1 VQATAGSKEG
11 SMFMQDNL
19 GLLMQVRRGFVA
31 AAVGMVVSV
40 NAAAAQDGEGVKVP
54 RKSIFNNLVSA
65 ESVEKSAELQYDQ
78 MTSQAVQQKKLLG
91 QADPRVVRVRRI
103 ANDML
108 PHTKKFNDRS
118 DKWDWEVNVFD
129 SPSINAFCMPGGK
142 IAVFTGII
150 DKLQLTDDELA
161 VIIGHEM
168 GHALW
173 EHARERT
180 AKVNITNIGGRVI
193 GGLLFGQAG
202 ELVGAAG
209 SSLAA
214 LKFSRNDETEA
225 DLIGMELAAR
235 GGYDPRA
242 GITLWQKMA
251 KAAGGAPPQWLST
264 HPSGDTRIK
273 TFEDNLKDVL
283 PLYERAKAAKAG

>member
-1 VQATAGSKEG
+1 MGNHSGLFARGQLVACVSALLVAVLAGTVLA
-11 SMFMQDNL
+11 F
-19 GLLMQVRRGFVA
+19 
-31 AAVGMVVSV
+31 
-40 NAAAAQDGEGVKVP
+40 AQDGEGVKVP

-65 ESVEKSAELQYDQ
+65 DSVEKSAELQYSQ
-78 MTSQAVQQKKLLG
+78 MTRQAFQQRKLLD
-91 QADPRVVRVRRI
+91 ANDPRTVRIRRI
-103 ANDML
+103 AKDLL
-108 PHTKKFNDRS
+108 PHTNKFNERAA
-118 DKWDWEVNVFD
+118 KWDWQVNVFD
-129 SPSINAFCMPGGK
+129 SPTINAFCMPGGK
-142 IAVFTGII
+142 IAVFTGIV
-150 DKLQLTDDELA
+150 DKLQLTDDEIA
-161 VIIGHEM
+161 VIMGHEM

-180 AKVNITNIGGRVI
+180 AKVNLTSIGSRVI

-235 GGYDPRA
+235 AGYDPRA

-251 KAAGGAPPQWLST
+251 KAASGAPPQWLST

-273 TFEDNLKDVL
+273 TFKDNLKDVM
-283 PLYERAKAAKAG
+283 PLYERAKAAKKAG

>member
-1 VQATAGSKEG
+1 MRDRS
-11 SMFMQDNL
+11 
-19 GLLMQVRRGFVA
+19 GLWFHGRKVVCSA
-31 AAVGMVVSV
+31 ACALILITVS
-40 NAAAAQDGEGVKVP
+40 AAAQNSEGVKVP

-65 ESVEKSAELQYDQ
+65 DSVEKSAALQYNQ
-78 MTSQAVQQKKLLG
+78 MTRQAFQQQKLLG
-91 QADPRVVRVRRI
+91 ANDPRTIRVRRI
-103 ANDML
+103 AKDLL
-108 PHTKKFNDRS
+108 PYTKKFNDRS

-129 SPSINAFCMPGGK
+129 SPNVNAFCMPGGK
-142 IAVFTGII
+142 IAFFTGII
-150 DKLQLTDDELA
+150 DKLQLTDDEIA
-161 VIIGHEM
+161 VIMGHEM

-180 AKVNITNIGGRVI
+180 AKVNMTNIGSRVI

-235 GGYDPRA
+235 AGYDPRA
-242 GITLWQKMA
+242 GITLWQKMS

-273 TFEDNLKDVL
+273 TFKDNLKDVM
-283 PLYERAKAAKAG
+283 PLYERAKAAKNG

>member
-1 VQATAGSKEG
+1 MSDHSGLFMRGRMFVTLFATLVALLAGLDPA
-11 SMFMQDNL
+11 F
-19 GLLMQVRRGFVA
+19 
-31 AAVGMVVSV
+31 
-40 NAAAAQDGEGVKVP
+40 AQDGEGVKVP

-65 ESVEKSAELQYDQ
+65 ESVEKSADLQYSQ
-78 MTSQAVQQKKLLG
+78 MTRQAFQQRKLLD
-91 QADPRVVRVRRI
+91 ASDPRTVRIRRI
-103 ANDML
+103 AKDLL
-108 PHTKKFNDRS
+108 PHTKKFNERS
-118 DKWDWEVNVFD
+118 AQWDWQVNVFD
-129 SPSINAFCMPGGK
+129 SPTINAFCMPGGK
-142 IAVFTGII
+142 IAFFTGII
-150 DKLQLTDDELA
+150 DKLQLTDDEIA
-161 VIIGHEM
+161 VIMGHEM

-180 AKVNITNIGGRVI
+180 AKVNLTSISSRVI

-202 ELVGAAG
+202 ELMGAAG

-235 GGYDPRA
+235 AGYDPRT

-264 HPSGDTRIK
+264 HPSGNTRIK
-273 TFEDNLKDVL
+273 TFKDNLKDVM
-283 PLYERAKAAKAG
+283 PLYERAKAAKKT

>member
-1 VQATAGSKEG
+1 
-11 SMFMQDNL
+11 MH
-19 GLLMQVRRGFVA
+19 GFRVLCAVA
-31 AAVGMVVSV
+31 CALVVSAGAV
-40 NAAAAQDGEGVKVP
+40 SAQDGEGVKVP

-65 ESVEKSAELQYDQ
+65 DSVEKSAALQYSQ
-78 MTSQAVQQKKLLG
+78 MTRQAFQQQKLLD
-91 QADPRVVRVRRI
+91 ANDPRTQRIRRI
-103 ANDML
+103 AKDLL

-118 DKWDWEVNVFD
+118 DEWDWEVNVFD
-129 SPSINAFCMPGGK
+129 SPTINAFCMPGGK
-142 IAVFTGII
+142 IAFFTGII
-150 DKLQLTDDELA
+150 DKLKLTDDEIA
-161 VIIGHEM
+161 VIMGHEM

-180 AKVNITNIGGRVI
+180 AKVNMTNIGSRVI

-242 GITLWQKMA
+242 GITLWQKMS
-251 KAAGGAPPQWLST
+251 KAGGGAPPQWLST
-264 HPSGDTRIK
+264 HPSGQTRIK
-273 TFEDNLKDVL
+273 TFQDNLKDVM
-283 PLYERAKAAKAG
+283 PLYERAKSAKNG

>member
-1 VQATAGSKEG
+1 MRKCWGSTKPAGRLALSVAFAITC
-11 SMFMQDNL
+11 SA
-19 GLLMQVRRGFVA
+19 GLALA
-31 AAVGMVVSV
+31 
-40 NAAAAQDGEGVKVP
+40 NDGEGVKVP
-54 RKSIFNNLVSA
+54 RKSMFNNLVSA
-65 ESVEKSAELQYDQ
+65 DSVEKSAALQYSQ
-78 MTSQAVQQKKLLG
+78 MTRQAYQQRKLLP
-91 QADPRVVRVRRI
+91 ANDPRTIRVRRI
-103 ANDML
+103 ADNML
-108 PHTKKFNDRS
+108 PYTKKFNDRS

-129 SPSINAFCMPGGK
+129 SPNINAFCMPGGK

-180 AKVNITNIGGRVI
+180 AKVNITNIGSRLV

-235 GGYDPRA
+235 AGYDPRA
-242 GITLWQKMA
+242 GITLWQKMS

-264 HPSGDTRIK
+264 HPSGAARIK
-273 TFEDNLKDVL
+273 TFQDNLKDVM
-283 PLYERAKAAKAG
+283 PLYEKARAARSGPQ

>member
-1 VQATAGSKEG
+1 MREHS
-11 SMFMQDNL
+11 
-19 GLLMQVRRGFVA
+19 GLLMQVRRALCA
-31 AAVGMVVSV
+31 AACVLVLSAGAVT
-40 NAAAAQDGEGVKVP
+40 AQDGEGVKVP

-65 ESVEKSAELQYDQ
+65 DSVEKSAALQYSQ
-78 MTSQAVQQKKLLG
+78 MTRQAYQQQKLLG
-91 QADPRVVRVRRI
+91 ANDPRTQRIRRI
-103 ANDML
+103 AKDLL

-129 SPSINAFCMPGGK
+129 SPTINAFCMPGGK
-142 IAVFTGII
+142 IAFFTGII
-150 DKLQLTDDELA
+150 DKLQLTDDEIA
-161 VIIGHEM
+161 VIMGHEM

-180 AKVNITNIGGRVI
+180 AKVNMTSIGSRVI

-264 HPSGDTRIK
+264 HPSGQTRIK
-273 TFEDNLKDVL
+273 TFQDNLKDVM
-283 PLYERAKAAKAG
+283 PLYERAKSAKNG

>member
-1 VQATAGSKEG
+1 MTRQA
-11 SMFMQDNL
+11 F
-19 GLLMQVRRGFVA
+19 
-31 AAVGMVVSV
+31 
-40 NAAAAQDGEGVKVP
+40 
-54 RKSIFNNLVSA
+54 
-65 ESVEKSAELQYDQ
+65 
-78 MTSQAVQQKKLLG
+78 QQRKLLP
-91 QADPRVVRVRRI
+91 ADDPRTVRVRRI
-103 ANDML
+103 AKDML
-108 PHTKKFNDRS
+108 PFAKKFNERA

-129 SPSINAFCMPGGK
+129 SPTINAFCMPGGK

-180 AKVNITNIGGRVI
+180 AKVNLTNLGSRLV

-235 GGYDPRA
+235 AGYDPRA
-242 GITLWQKMA
+242 GITLWQKMS

-264 HPSGDTRIK
+264 HPSGSTRIK
-273 TFEDNLKDVL
+273 TFRDNLKDVM
-283 PLYERAKAAKAG
+283 PLYERARAARSG

>member
-1 VQATAGSKEG
+1 MRGHS
-11 SMFMQDNL
+11 
-19 GLLMQVRRGFVA
+19 GLLMHGFRVLCA
-31 AAVGMVVSV
+31 FACALVVSAGV
-40 NAAAAQDGEGVKVP
+40 VSAQDGEGVKVP

-65 ESVEKSAELQYDQ
+65 DSVEKSAALQYSQ
-78 MTSQAVQQKKLLG
+78 MTRQAFQQQKLLD
-91 QADPRVVRVRRI
+91 ANDPRTQRIRRI
-103 ANDML
+103 AKDLL

-129 SPSINAFCMPGGK
+129 SPTINAFCMPGGK
-142 IAVFTGII
+142 IAFFTGII
-150 DKLQLTDDELA
+150 DKLKLTDDEIA
-161 VIIGHEM
+161 VIMGHEM

-180 AKVNITNIGGRVI
+180 AKVNMTNIGSRVI

-235 GGYDPRA
+235 AGYDPRA
-242 GITLWQKMA
+242 GITLWQKMS
-251 KAAGGAPPQWLST
+251 KAGGGAPPQWLST
-264 HPSGDTRIK
+264 HPSGQTRIK
-273 TFEDNLKDVL
+273 TFQDNLKDVM
-283 PLYERAKAAKAG
+283 PLYERAKSAKNE

>member
-1 VQATAGSKEG
+1 MRAHS
-11 SMFMQDNL
+11 
-19 GLLMQVRRGFVA
+19 GLLMQGFRVLCAVA
-31 AAVGMVVSV
+31 CALVVSAGV
-40 NAAAAQDGEGVKVP
+40 VSAQDGEGVKVP

-65 ESVEKSAELQYDQ
+65 DSVEKSAALQYSQ
-78 MTSQAVQQKKLLG
+78 MTRQAFQQQKLLD
-91 QADPRVVRVRRI
+91 ANDPRTQRIRRI
-103 ANDML
+103 AKDLL

-118 DKWDWEVNVFD
+118 DEWDWEVNVFD
-129 SPSINAFCMPGGK
+129 SPTINAFCMPGGK
-142 IAVFTGII
+142 IAFFTGII
-150 DKLQLTDDELA
+150 DKLQLTDDEIA
-161 VIIGHEM
+161 VIMGHEM

-180 AKVNITNIGGRVI
+180 AKVNMTNIGSRVI

-235 GGYDPRA
+235 AGYDPRA
-242 GITLWQKMA
+242 GITLWQKMS
-251 KAAGGAPPQWLST
+251 KAGGGAPPQWLST
-264 HPSGDTRIK
+264 HPSGQTRIK
-273 TFEDNLKDVL
+273 TFQDNLKDVM
-283 PLYERAKAAKAG
+283 PLYERAKSAKNG

>member
-1 VQATAGSKEG
+1 MRDCSGY
-11 SMFMQDNL
+11 
-19 GLLMQVRRGFVA
+19 LMHGRRVLCA
-31 AAVGMVVSV
+31 AACALVLSAGAVT
-40 NAAAAQDGEGVKVP
+40 AQDSQGVKVP
-54 RKSIFNNLVSA
+54 RKSIFSRLVSA
-65 ESVEKSAELQYDQ
+65 ESIEKSAALQYNQ
-78 MTSQAVQQKKLLG
+78 MTRQAFQQQKLLG
-91 QADPRVVRVRRI
+91 ANDPRTQRVRRI
-103 ANDML
+103 FKDLL
-108 PHTKKFNDRS
+108 PHAKKFNDRS

-129 SPSINAFCMPGGK
+129 SPTINAFCMPGGK
-142 IAVFTGII
+142 IAFFTGII
-150 DKLQLTDDELA
+150 EKLQLTDDELA
-161 VIIGHEM
+161 VIMGHEM

-180 AKVNITNIGGRVI
+180 AKVNMTNIGSRVV

-242 GITLWQKMA
+242 GITLWQKMSR
-251 KAAGGAPPQWLST
+251 AAGGTPPQWLST
-264 HPSGDTRIK
+264 HPSGQTRIR
-273 TFEDNLKDVL
+273 TFRNNLKDVM
-283 PLYERAKAAKAG
+283 PLYESARGAKQG

>member
-1 VQATAGSKEG
+1 MNGRI
-11 SMFMQDNL
+11 L
-19 GLLMQVRRGFVA
+19 RRGVA
-31 AAVGMVVSV
+31 LLVVALASAVLPAAL
-40 NAAAAQDGEGVKVP
+40 AAQDGEGVKVP
-54 RKSIFNNLVSA
+54 RRSIFRNLVSA
-65 ESVEKSAELQYDQ
+65 DTVEKSALVQYNQ
-78 MTSQAVQQKKLLG
+78 MTRQAFQQRKLL
-91 QADPRVVRVRRI
+91 DETHPTTIRVRRI
-103 ANDML
+103 ARDLL
-108 PHTKKFNDRS
+108 PHTKKFNERA

-129 SPSINAFCMPGGK
+129 SPTINAFCMPGGK
-142 IAVFTGII
+142 IAFFTGII
-150 DKLQLTDDELA
+150 DKLALTDDEIA
-161 VIIGHEM
+161 VIMGHEM

-180 AKVNITNIGGRVI
+180 AKVNITNIGSRVV

-202 ELVGAAG
+202 ELIGAAG

-251 KAAGGAPPQWLST
+251 RAAGGAPPQWLST
-264 HPSGDTRIK
+264 HPSGQTRIK
-273 TFEDNLKDVL
+273 TFQDNLKDVL
-283 PLYERAKAAKAG
+283 PLYERAKSARTR

>member
-1 VQATAGSKEG
+1 MRHDLLHAGRT
-11 SMFMQDNL
+11 L
-19 GLLMQVRRGFVA
+19 CA
-31 AAVGMVVSV
+31 AACALALS
-40 NAAAAQDGEGVKVP
+40 AAAAIAQDGEGVKVP
-54 RKSIFNNLVSA
+54 RKSMFNSLVSA
-65 ESVEKSAELQYDQ
+65 DQVEKSAALQYSQ
-78 MTSQAVQQKKLLG
+78 MTRQAFQQRKLLSSD
-91 QADPRVVRVRRI
+91 DPRTQRVRRI
-103 ANDML
+103 AKDLL

-129 SPSINAFCMPGGK
+129 SPTINAFCMPGGK
-142 IAVFTGII
+142 IAFYTGII
-150 DKLQLTDDELA
+150 DNLQLTDDEIA
-161 VIIGHEM
+161 VIMGHEM

-180 AKVNITNIGGRVI
+180 AKVNMTNIGSRVI

-242 GITLWQKMA
+242 GITLWQKMS

-264 HPSGDTRIK
+264 HPSGQTRIK
-273 TFEDNLKDVL
+273 TFQDNLKDVM
-283 PLYERAKAAKAG
+283 PLYERAKATKKS

>member
-1 VQATAGSKEG
+1 MGTDKGIWWPAGR
-11 SMFMQDNL
+11 
-19 GLLMQVRRGFVA
+19 LLFA
-31 AAVGMVVSV
+31 AAFAIVVSAGLASA
-40 NAAAAQDGEGVKVP
+40 NDGEGVKIP
-54 RKSIFNNLVSA
+54 RKSVFNNLVSA
-65 ESVEKSAELQYDQ
+65 ESVEKSAALQYNQ
-78 MTSQAVQQKKLLG
+78 MTRQAFQQRKLLP
-91 QADPRVVRVRRI
+91 ADDPRTVRVRRI
-103 ANDML
+103 AKEML
-108 PHTKKFNDRS
+108 PFAKKFNERA

-129 SPSINAFCMPGGK
+129 SPTINAFCMPGGK

-180 AKVNITNIGGRVI
+180 AKVNLTNIGSRLV

-235 GGYDPRA
+235 AGYDPRA
-242 GITLWQKMA
+242 GITLWEKMS

-264 HPSGDTRIK
+264 HPSGSTRIK
-273 TFEDNLKDVL
+273 TFRDNLKDVM
-283 PLYERAKAAKAG
+283 PLYERARAARNG

>member
-1 VQATAGSKEG
+1 
-11 SMFMQDNL
+11 MH
-19 GLLMQVRRGFVA
+19 VRSDLPLRRRLVVCA
-31 AAVGMVVSV
+31 AACLLVVSV
-40 NAAAAQDGEGVKVP
+40 APGAFAQDSDGVKVP
-54 RKSIFNNLVSA
+54 SKSIFNKLVSA
-65 ESVEKSAELQYDQ
+65 DQVERSAALQYNQ
-78 MTSQAVQQKKLLG
+78 MTRQAFQQQKLLSSS
-91 QADPRVVRVRRI
+91 DPRTMRVRRI
-103 ANDML
+103 AKDLL
-108 PHTKKFNDRS
+108 PHTKKFNDRA

-129 SPSINAFCMPGGK
+129 SPNVNAFCMPGGK
-142 IAVFTGII
+142 IAFFTGII
-150 DKLQLTDDELA
+150 DKLQLTDDEIA
-161 VIIGHEM
+161 VIMGHEM

-180 AKVNITNIGGRVI
+180 AKVNMTNIGSRVI

-242 GITLWQKMA
+242 GITLWKKMA

-264 HPSGDTRIK
+264 HPSGDTRIQ
-273 TFEDNLKDVL
+273 TFQNNLKDVM
-283 PLYERAKAAKAG
+283 PIYERAKAAKKP

>member
-1 VQATAGSKEG
+1 MRNLWSASK
-11 SMFMQDNL
+11 
-19 GLLMQVRRGFVA
+19 QVRRPFAVA
-31 AAVGMVVSV
+31 AVIVALGSGM
-40 NAAAAQDGEGVKVP
+40 AAAQDSEGVKVP

-65 ESVEKSAELQYDQ
+65 ESVEKSAELQYNQ
-78 MTSQAVQQKKLLG
+78 MTRQAFQQRKLLDKN
-91 QADPRVVRVRRI
+91 DPRKVRVRRI
-103 ANDML
+103 AQDLL
-108 PHTKKFNDRS
+108 PHTKKFNERAAE
-118 DKWDWEVNVFD
+118 WDWEVNVFD

-142 IAVFTGII
+142 IAFFTGII
-150 DKLQLTDDELA
+150 DKLKLTDDEIA
-161 VIIGHEM
+161 VIMGHEM

-180 AKVNITNIGGRVI
+180 AKVNLTNIGSRVI

-264 HPSGDTRIK
+264 HPSGKTRIK
-273 TFEDNLKDVL
+273 TFEDNLKDVM
-283 PLYERAKAAKAG
+283 PLYEKAKAAKQG

>member
-1 VQATAGSKEG
+1 MRFHS
-11 SMFMQDNL
+11 
-19 GLLMQVRRGFVA
+19 GLLRQGRRALCA
-31 AAVGMVVSV
+31 AACALVLSAGAVT
-40 NAAAAQDGEGVKVP
+40 AQDSQGVKVP

-65 ESVEKSAELQYDQ
+65 DSVEKSAALQYNQ
-78 MTSQAVQQKKLLG
+78 MTRQAFQQQKLLG
-91 QADPRVVRVRRI
+91 ANDPRTQRVRRI
-103 ANDML
+103 AKDLL

-129 SPSINAFCMPGGK
+129 SPTINAFCMPGGK
-142 IAVFTGII
+142 IAFFTGII
-150 DKLQLTDDELA
+150 DKLQLTDDEIA
-161 VIIGHEM
+161 VIMGHEM

-180 AKVNITNIGGRVI
+180 AKVNMTNIGSRVI

-242 GITLWQKMA
+242 GITLWQKMS
-251 KAAGGAPPQWLST
+251 KAGGGAPPQWLST
-264 HPSGDTRIK
+264 HPSGQTRIK
-273 TFEDNLKDVL
+273 TFRDNLKDVM
-283 PLYERAKAAKAG
+283 PLYERAKAAKN

>member
-1 VQATAGSKEG
+1 MSTDKGIWWPAGRLLFATVFAI
-11 SMFMQDNL
+11 
-19 GLLMQVRRGFVA
+19 
-31 AAVGMVVSV
+31 VVSAGLASAKD
-40 NAAAAQDGEGVKVP
+40 NEGVKVP
-54 RKSIFNNLVSA
+54 RKSVFNNLVSA
-65 ESVEKSAELQYDQ
+65 ESVEKSAALQYNQ
-78 MTSQAVQQKKLLG
+78 MTRQAFQQRKLLP
-91 QADPRVVRVRRI
+91 ADDPRTARVRRI
-103 ANDML
+103 ARDML
-108 PHTKKFNDRS
+108 PFAKKFNERA

-129 SPSINAFCMPGGK
+129 SPTINAFCMPGGK

-180 AKVNITNIGGRVI
+180 AKVNLTNIGSRLV

-235 GGYDPRA
+235 AGYDPRA
-242 GITLWQKMA
+242 GITLWQKMS

-264 HPSGDTRIK
+264 HPSGTTRIK
-273 TFEDNLKDVL
+273 TFRNNLKDVM
-283 PLYERAKAAKAG
+283 PLYERARAARSG

>member
-1 VQATAGSKEG
+1 MRSRQTRRAPGYARGLALAVVALAAG
-11 SMFMQDNL
+11 
-19 GLLMQVRRGFVA
+19 LMPGT
-31 AAVGMVVSV
+31 
-40 NAAAAQDGEGVKVP
+40 AAAAEDDGGVKVP
-54 RKSIFNNLVSA
+54 RRSIFRNLVSA
-65 ESVEKSAELQYDQ
+65 DTVEKSALVQYNE
-78 MTSQAVQQKKLLG
+78 MTRQAFQQRKLLDG
-91 QADPRVVRVRRI
+91 KDPAVVRVRRI
-103 ANDML
+103 AKDLL
-108 PHTKKFNDRS
+108 PHTLKFNERAKD
-118 DKWDWEVNVFD
+118 WDWEVNVFD
-129 SPSINAFCMPGGK
+129 SPSMNAFCMPGGK

-150 DKLQLTDDELA
+150 DKLALTDDEIA
-161 VIIGHEM
+161 VIMGHEM

-180 AKVNITNIGGRVI
+180 AKVNITSIGSRVV
-193 GGLLFGQAG
+193 GALLFGQAG
-202 ELVGAAG
+202 ELIGAAG

-242 GITLWQKMA
+242 GISLWTKMS

-264 HPSGDTRIK
+264 HPSGGARIQ

-283 PLYERAKAAKAG
+283 PLYERAKAKRG